1 MDETTNQRSEE
12 AAGFDEKR
20 EEFEFV
26 SSVLAEARRL
36 FTDNFNAPSFLQAGR
51 AETIHVSPQIMAQV
65 TQHFTESAHKASKM
79 NHVKAF
85 ARAVKLLAQLTAR
98 TQTTDDNE
106 LVGRIIK
113 LIDDL

>member
-1 MDETTNQRSEE
+1 
-12 AAGFDEKR
+12 
-20 EEFEFV
+20 
-26 SSVLAEARRL
+26 
-36 FTDNFNAPSFLQAGR
+36 
-51 AETIHVSPQIMAQV
+51 MAQV
-65 TQHFTESAHKASKM
+65 TQHFTEGAHKASKM
-79 NHVKAF
+79 NHVKSF